1 MNETDDYPEYDD
13 FFGINNIKNE
23 IVKCEYCGEHI
34 ALMPFVG
41 NDLYFCDV
49 ICCKLYG
56 DENNWKSYR
65 FDKHTY
71 DLYYK
76 NQLLSATAMS
86 TYQLLRKV
94 DLLLLPHF
102 NNNENISKITKK
114 NKYTSVLST
123 YISHI
128 Y

>member
-65 FDKHTY
+65 FD
-71 DLYYK
+71 YK
-76 NQLLSATAMS
+76 
-86 TYQLLRKV
+86 R
-94 DLLLLPHF
+94 
-102 NNNENISKITKK
+102 I
-114 NKYTSVLST
+114 
-123 YISHI
+123 
-128 Y
+128 